1 LLEVAAGTG
10 IVTAALALA
19 LPRAQLIAT
28 DLNQPMLDHA
38 ATKPELRGVEFRQ
51 ADALALPFDDQSFDA
66 VVCQFGVMFFPD
78 RVAAFR
84 EAYRVLKPGGQFV
97 FNVWDSVAKNPIVAA
112 TLMGL
117 SRLYPQHPSWFLE
130 RTPCGYRETDIIRAD
145 LAAGGFADCRIETVT
160 LRGCAE
166 SPMSPAIGF
175 CQGSPMRAE
184 LEALDPTGLEAATA
198 AAAAAIAEQFGQG
211 AFETELCA
219 LVIETRR
226 YRDKAGA
233 WPNGCFRAT
242 ARRPG
247 VTGMG
252 AEQTPTI
259 GPRCPLPP
267 GSASFGG
274 GAVDCRYAVDSCL
287 PPAQSGRMCL
297 LHR

>member
-1 LLEVAAGTG
+1 MINDDSGFVGSIPDLYDRHVGPLMMVPYAGDIARRLSETATGRLLEVAAGTG
-10 IVTAALALA
+10 IVTAALAQA

-28 DLNQPMLDHA
+28 DLNQPMLDYA

-97 FNVWDSVAKNPIVAA
+97 FNVWESVAKNPIVVA

-130 RTPCGYRETDIIRAD
+130 RTPCGYRETEVIRAD
-145 LAAGGFADCRIETVT
+145 LAAGGFVDCSIETVT
-160 LRGCAE
+160 LRGRAA

-175 CQGSPMRAE
+175 CQGSPMRTE

-198 AAAAAIAEQFGQG
+198 AAAATIAEQFGEG

-226 YRDKAGA
+226 
-233 WPNGCFRAT
+233 
-242 ARRPG
+242 
-247 VTGMG
+247 
-252 AEQTPTI
+252 
-259 GPRCPLPP
+259 
-267 GSASFGG
+267 
-274 GAVDCRYAVDSCL
+274 
-287 PPAQSGRMCL
+287 
-297 LHR
+297 